1 MDYQVKNDGGEITM
15 LEKIMDAIGG
25 RSRALAEQAE
35 MIERLEA
42 AVKDANAEKD
52 RADADRR
59 KVERLAKQS
68 GDKMRERIKELT
80 ADNKEL
86 TSSLKKSD
94 SEMAALRDELAT
106 TQESRDAIAESLA
119 VAETEWKEMHGQHF
133 SMTETLVAMEHRQA
147 ERQVELDAM
156 TADRDRL
163 MGVLQEIGDTL
174 GIADETDGEGDD
186 GKAGENLKD

>member
-1 MDYQVKNDGGEITM
+1 M

-80 ADNKEL
+80 AETKEL

-94 SEMAALRDELAT
+94 AETAALRDELAT

-119 VAETEWKEMHGQHF
+119 VAEKEWKEMHAKHF
-133 SMTETLVAMEHRQA
+133 DMTETLVAMEHRQA

-174 GIADETDGEGDD
+174 GIADETDSEGDD
-186 GKAGENLKD
+186 GKTSKDPAN